1 MATPGYRALIENAGS
16 IAVSSTPQE
25 LAAIIQK
32 TLDDVS
38 ADHPGIRP
46 AAGPVKQ
53 HDSTLRGGHHDDDA
67 TDALTRRQYLAAA
80 GAGVLAL
87 GLGATR
93 RRRGAETIRQGYQ
106 TNIWGMPTYYL
117 MKSGYLEKHGIA
129 VEEFA
134 VPSGNLT
141 MQQMVARQV
150 DLGTYAGQSFI
161 IGNDKGGLIAI
172 ALIEHV
178 GKTARIT
185 TRKDL
190 NITKVEQLRG
200 LKIANQTGS
209 SVGNVFVDT
218 IMPQHGLKKGDYQE
232 VRMDVNNM
240 VAALAAKTVD
250 AMVNVEPYNV
260 IAVADGIGTDLMDF
274 SGVDPMPV
282 FMAATPDFVEKKPD
296 TVIAYLKAWLD
307 VGAGLQ
313 EQSEKGR
320 RRHLRVLHRQG
331 LQDVARH
338 LRRRRCR
345 ASRSIPAFPA
355 ISSPTCRSRPKSC
368 CKDKKITAIPDWSK
382 ALRPDFMEKAAPALT
397 ARSVDTSRHGRLVPT
412 IRQSFPNRQTLM
424 PQCRM
429 PS

>member
-1 MATPGYRALIENAGS
+1 MI
-16 IAVSSTPQE
+16 
-25 LAAIIQK
+25 
-32 TLDDVS
+32 
-38 ADHPGIRP
+38 
-46 AAGPVKQ
+46 KQ
-53 HDSTLRGGHHDDDA
+53 PT
-67 TDALTRRQYLAAA
+67 LTRRQYLAGS

-87 GLGATR
+87 GLGSTR
-93 RRRGAETIRQGYQ
+93 GIAAPETIRQGYQ

-117 MKSGYLEKHGIA
+117 MKSGYLEKHNLA
-129 VEEFA
+129 AEEFA

-161 IGNDKGGLIAI
+161 IGSAKGGLIAI

-178 GKTARIT
+178 GKTARVT

-190 NITKVEQLRG
+190 NITKVEELRG

-260 IAVADGIGTDLMDF
+260 IAVADGIGSDLIDF

-282 FMAATPDFVEKKPD
+282 FMAATPEFVQQKPD

-307 VGAGLQ
+307 VAQDFKNNPKKVADIIYGFYADKGYKMSLDVFATALSRVEVSPGFPGDLKPYMQ
-313 EQSEKGR
+313 EQAEI
-320 RRHLRVLHRQG
+320 LL
-331 LQDVARH
+331 
-338 LRRRRCR
+338 
-345 ASRSIPAFPA
+345 
-355 ISSPTCRSRPKSC
+355 
-368 CKDKKITAIPDWSK
+368 KDKKIDAIPDWTT
-382 ALRPDFMEKAAPALT
+382 ALRPDFMER
-397 ARSVDTSRHGRLVPT
+397 ARSGA
-412 IRQSFPNRQTLM
+412 
-424 PQCRM
+424 
-429 PS
+429 

>member
-1 MATPGYRALIENAGS
+1 MI
-16 IAVSSTPQE
+16 
-25 LAAIIQK
+25 
-32 TLDDVS
+32 
-38 ADHPGIRP
+38 
-46 AAGPVKQ
+46 KQ
-53 HDSTLRGGHHDDDA
+53 PS
-67 TDALTRRQYLAAA
+67 LTRRHYLATT
-80 GAGVLAL
+80 GAGILAL
-87 GLGATR
+87 GLGPTR
-93 RRRGAETIRQGYQ
+93 GIAAPETIRQGYQ

-117 MKSGYLEKHGIA
+117 MKSGYLEKHNLA
-129 VEEFA
+129 AEEFA

-161 IGNDKGGLIAI
+161 IGSAKGGLIAI

-178 GKTARIT
+178 GKTARVT

-190 NITKVEQLRG
+190 NITKVEELRG

-260 IAVADGIGTDLMDF
+260 IAVADGIGNDLIDF

-282 FMAATPDFVEKKPD
+282 FMAATPEFVQQKPD

-307 VGAGLQ
+307 VAQDFKNNPKKVADVIYGFYADKGYKISLDVFATALSRVEVSPGFPGDLKPYMQ
-313 EQSEKGR
+313 EQAEI
-320 RRHLRVLHRQG
+320 LL
-331 LQDVARH
+331 
-338 LRRRRCR
+338 
-345 ASRSIPAFPA
+345 
-355 ISSPTCRSRPKSC
+355 
-368 CKDKKITAIPDWSK
+368 KDKKIDAIPDWST
-382 ALRPDFMEKAAPALT
+382 ALRPDLMAKAKMGA
-397 ARSVDTSRHGRLVPT
+397 
-412 IRQSFPNRQTLM
+412 
-424 PQCRM
+424 
-429 PS
+429 